1 VFLIKPCKL
10 EKITEIAENDIKI
23 YINLNLDPDCFNKTL
38 ATKKTFKWHCF
49 VFFLFEKIVIII
61 CWSNQKI

>member
-23 YINLNLDPDCFNKTL
+23 YINLNLDPDSCFNKRL
-38 ATKKTFKWHCF
+38 ATKKTFK
-49 VFFLFEKIVIII
+49 
-61 CWSNQKI
+61 